1 MKKMNDKT
9 VFRIILALSV
19 VVFGA
24 IVILYSLPKQDFI
37 PDWAKQLPLLNATIN
52 GTCSLLLI
60 SSLWCIK
67 NKKIDWHKRLNLTT
81 FMLSSLFLVS
91 YIIFHSY
98 GVETRFPTDNPLRPF
113 YLVILVTHILL
124 AAVVLPLVLVS
135 FYFGLTGKVD
145 KHRKVSK
152 FTFPIWLYVT
162 VTGVVV
168 YMMISPYYQF

>member
-1 MKKMNDKT
+1 MNDKT
-9 VFRIILALSV
+9 VFRIILGLSV
-19 VVFGA
+19 VVFGV

-52 GTCSLLLI
+52 GICSLLLI

-98 GVETRFPTDNPLRPF
+98 GVETRFPADNPLRPF

-135 FYFGLTGKVD
+135 FYFGLTGKVE